1 VSGVEPAKP
10 DTGLDNRS
18 RHAGS
23 RGSGSRDLIVRAAVA
38 AVMAPIAIT
47 IAFAGGWLWTLLT
60 TAIAIGL
67 YYEWH
72 AIVNE
77 AGEKRAFAIGVIALE
92 IVGLSLWF
100 GWTGVAATA
109 AVLGPTLI
117 VFFSNA
123 RPWWNTSGFIYA
135 AAALISSILIRLDGT
150 MGFYA
155 LVFILFVVWASD
167 IGGYFAGR
175 AIGGPK
181 LWPRVSPQKT
191 WAGAIGGVALS
202 IVVALIAVTLGWGH
216 AVPLLLLA
224 VALSVVSQLGD
235 LFESAVKRAFGV
247 KDSGRII
254 PGHGGLLDRLD
265 GFVAAIVFAAI
276 IGSMRGGIDGVG
288 RGFMVW

>member
-1 VSGVEPAKP
+1 MSGVEPPKSDSP
-10 DTGLDNRS
+10 S
-18 RHAGS
+18 S
-23 RGSGSRDLIVRAAVA
+23 SGSGSRNMIVRVAVA
-38 AVMAPIAIT
+38 LVLAPIAIT
-47 IAFAGGWLWTLLT
+47 IAFAGGWLWTLLAT
-60 TAIAIGL
+60 VIAIGL

-77 AGEKRAFAIGVIALE
+77 EGEKRAFAIGVIALE
-92 IVGLSLWF
+92 VIGLALWF
-100 GWTGVAATA
+100 GWTGIALAAA
-109 AVLGPTLI
+109 IVGPTLI
-117 VFFSNA
+117 FFLSHQ
-123 RPWWNTSGFIYA
+123 RPWWNTSGFLYVA
-135 AAALISSILIRLDGT
+135 SALIASILIRLDGT

-155 LVFILFVVWASD
+155 LIFILLVVWASD

-181 LWPRVSPQKT
+181 LWPLVSPNKT
-191 WAGAIGGVALS
+191 WAGAIGGVVLS
-202 IVVALIAVTLGWGH
+202 ILVALGMTALGWGH
-216 AVPLLLLA
+216 LLPLLVLA

-247 KDSGRII
+247 KDSGRLI

-276 IGSMRGGIDGVG
+276 IGFLRGGVDGVG

>member
-1 VSGVEPAKP
+1 MSGVEPAKS
-10 DTGLDNRS
+10 DHRSGLDG
-18 RHAGS
+18 GS
-23 RGSGSRDLIVRAAVA
+23 RNTIVRVAVA
-38 AVMAPIAIT
+38 LVLAPIAIT
-47 IAFAGGWLWTLLT
+47 IAFAGGWLWTLLV

-77 AGEKRAFAIGVIALE
+77 TGDERAFAIGVIALE
-92 IVGLSLWF
+92 VIGLALWF
-100 GWTGVAATA
+100 GWTGVALA
-109 AVLGPTLI
+109 AAIVGPTLI
-117 VFFSNA
+117 VFLSNQ
-123 RPWWNTSGFIYA
+123 RPWWNTSGFVYA
-135 AAALISSILIRLDGT
+135 AAALIASILIRLDGT

-155 LVFILFVVWASD
+155 LIFILLVVWASD

-181 LWPRVSPQKT
+181 LWPLVSPNKT
-191 WAGAIGGVALS
+191 WAGAIGAVVLS
-202 IVVALIAVTLGWGH
+202 ILVAFGMAALGWGRLL
-216 AVPLLLLA
+216 PLLVLA

-276 IGSMRGGIDGVG
+276 VGFLRGGVDGVG

>member
-1 VSGVEPAKP
+1 M
-10 DTGLDNRS
+10 
-18 RHAGS
+18 
-23 RGSGSRDLIVRAAVA
+23 IVRVAVA
-38 AVMAPIAIT
+38 AVLAPIAVI
-47 IAFAGGWLWTLLT
+47 IAFAGGWLWTLLA

-92 IVGLSLWF
+92 VIGLALWF
-100 GWTGVAATA
+100 GWTGVALAAT
-109 AVLGPTLI
+109 VVGPTLI
-117 VFFSNA
+117 VFLSHR
-123 RPWWNTSGFIYA
+123 RPWWNTSGFAYA
-135 AAALISSILIRLDGT
+135 AAALIASILIRLDGT

-155 LVFILFVVWASD
+155 LMFVLLVVWASD

-181 LWPRVSPQKT
+181 LWPLVSPNKT
-191 WAGAIGGVALS
+191 WAGAIGGVMLS
-202 IVVALIAVTLGWGH
+202 ILVALGMAALGWGRLP
-216 AVPLLLLA
+216 PLLVLA
-224 VALSVVSQLGD
+224 VLLSVVSQLGD

-247 KDSGRII
+247 KDSGRLI

-276 IGSMRGGIDGVG
+276 IGFLRGGVDGVG

>member
-1 VSGVEPAKP
+1 MSGVEPAKS
-10 DTGLDNRS
+10 DHASGTGN
-18 RHAGS
+18 GS
-23 RGSGSRDLIVRAAVA
+23 RNLLVRAAVA
-38 AVMAPIAIT
+38 LVLAPIAIV
-47 IAFAGGWLWTLLT
+47 IAFAGGWLWTLLVT
-60 TAIAIGL
+60 VIAIGL

-92 IVGLSLWF
+92 VIGLALWF
-100 GWTGVAATA
+100 GWTGVSLAA
-109 AVLGPTLI
+109 AVVGPTLI
-117 VFFSNA
+117 VFLSHQ
-123 RPWWNTSGFIYA
+123 RPWWNTGGFVYA
-135 AAALISSILIRLDGT
+135 AAALIASILIRLDGT

-155 LVFILFVVWASD
+155 LIFILLVVWASD

-181 LWPRVSPQKT
+181 LWPLVSPNKT
-191 WAGAIGGVALS
+191 WAGAIGGVVLS
-202 IVVALIAVTLGWGH
+202 ILVALGMAASGWGH
-216 AVPLLLLA
+216 LLPLLVLA

-247 KDSGRII
+247 KDSGRLI

-265 GFVAAIVFAAI
+265 GFVAAIVFAAV
-276 IGSMRGGIDGVG
+276 IGFLRGGVDGVG